1 MVSFVLV
8 GSVGIEVRGVA
19 YLLGCE
25 NVHLEYPTK
34 KVFDSVTL
42 GIDEGDRTGI
52 VGGNGDGK
60 STLLALLAGS
70 VEPDDG
76 RVMRRGGTTIRTLE
90 QTDALDRE
98 ATVAH
103 SVVGDVPE
111 YTWASDARI
120 RNIIRGLIADIPWDG
135 LIGELSGG
143 QRRRVD
149 LARVLIADCDVLM
162 LDEPT
167 NHLDVHAI
175 AWLADHLKNRWPKR
189 SGALLVVTH
198 DRWFLDEVCLGMW
211 EVHDGQVEQFEGGYS
226 AYVLQRVERAEA
238 AQVAEQKR
246 KNVMRK
252 ELAWLSRGARARSTK
267 PKFHIEAARALIADE
282 PPVRNSL
289 ELKRT
294 AISRLGKQVVDLVD
308 VTERFGDRTVIDNVT
323 WCIGPGDRVG
333 ILGENGSGKTT
344 LLNVVRGALEPT
356 SGHVKIGKTV
366 KFAVLSQHLNELNEL
381 GRFRVREVLS
391 RYKTRYE
398 FDGKELT
405 PAQLL
410 ERLGFEAV
418 QLSAVVS
425 DLSGGQKRRLQ
436 LMLILLDKPNVL
448 ILDEPDND
456 LDIDMLAVVEN
467 LLDTWPGT
475 LLLITHDRHLM
486 ERVTDDQ
493 FALIDGKIRHVPGGV
508 DEYLRLLDERGDASA
523 QAKPEKQQPRER
535 SATRSTDMPD
545 AEHEPRLSR
554 AEEYSLKKELA
565 STERKLDTLGKKAE
579 AIRVEL
585 READPSDYIALLDGQ
600 ERLKAVEQQISDLED
615 EWVRLSQRLS

>member
-1 MVSFVLV
+1 M
-8 GSVGIEVRGVA
+8 A

-34 KVFDSVTL
+34 KVFDSVSL
-42 GIDEGDRTGI
+42 GIDEGDRIGI

-60 STLLALLAGS
+60 SSLLSLLAGS
-70 VEPDDG
+70 VEPDAG
-76 RVMRRGGTTIRTLE
+76 RIMKRGGTTIGMLE
-90 QTDALDRE
+90 QADALDPE

-103 SVVGDVPE
+103 EVVGDVPE
-111 YTWASDARI
+111 HTWASDSRI
-120 RNIIRGLIADIPWDG
+120 RGILRGLIADIAWDG
-135 LIGELSGG
+135 RIGDLSGG

-149 LARVLIADCDVLM
+149 LARVLVGDFDVLM

-175 AWLADHLKNRWPKR
+175 AWLADHLKQRWPKK

-198 DRWFLDEVCLGMW
+198 DRWFLDEVCLNMW
-211 EVHDGQVEQFEGGYS
+211 EVHHGQVEQFEGGFS

-238 AQVAEQKR
+238 AQTAEQKR
-246 KNVMRK
+246 QNVLRK
-252 ELAWLSRGARARSTK
+252 ELAWLSRGARARATK
-267 PKFHIEAARALIADE
+267 PKFHVAAAQALIADE

-294 AISRLGKQVVDLVD
+294 AVSHLGKQVVDLVGA
-308 VTERFGDRTVIDNVT
+308 TERFGDKTVIDDVT
-323 WCIGPGDRVG
+323 WLIGPGDRFG

-344 LLNVVRGALEPT
+344 LLNVIRGSLEPT
-356 SGHVKIGKTV
+356 SGHVKIGKSV

-381 GRFRVREVLS
+381 GDARVREVLS

-398 FDGKELT
+398 VDGKEVT

-410 ERLGFEAV
+410 ERLGFEAA
-418 QLSAVVS
+418 QLSTPVS
-425 DLSGGQKRRLQ
+425 DLSGGQKRRLM

-456 LDIDMLAVVEN
+456 LDIDMLAVVES

-475 LLLITHDRHLM
+475 LLLITHDRYLM

-493 FALIDGKIRHVPGGV
+493 FALVDGKVRHVPGGV
-508 DEYLRLLDERGDASA
+508 DEYLRLVDERSLARVE
-523 QAKPEKQQPRER
+523 AKPAKPKPPRGAASPQADGGAPGSTSRAAARADER
-535 SATRSTDMPD
+535 RTQA
-545 AEHEPRLSR
+545 LSR
-554 AEEYSLKKELA
+554 AEEYGLKKELA
-565 STERKLDTLGKKAE
+565 STERKLDTLGKKAD
-579 AIRVEL
+579 AIRAEMA
-585 READPSDYIALLDGQ
+585 ETDPADYVALLDVQ
-600 ERLKAVEQQISDLED
+600 ARLKDAEQQISDLED
-615 EWVRLSQRLS
+615 RWMELSTRLP

>member
-1 MVSFVLV
+1 M
-8 GSVGIEVRGVA
+8 A

-25 NVHLEYPTK
+25 NVRLEFPTK
-34 KVFDSVTL
+34 KVFASVTL
-42 GIDEGDRTGI
+42 GIDEGDRIGI
-52 VGGNGDGK
+52 IGGNGDGK
-60 STLLALLAGS
+60 SSLLSLLAGS
-70 VEPDDG
+70 LEPDDG
-76 RVMRRGGTTIRTLE
+76 QITRRGGTTIHTLE
-90 QTDALDRE
+90 QTDALDPGS
-98 ATVAH
+98 TVAY
-103 SVVGDVPE
+103 SIVGDAPE

-120 RNIIRGLIADIPWDG
+120 RNIIRGLVSDIPWG
-135 LIGELSGG
+135 GRIGELSGG

-149 LARVLIADCDVLM
+149 LARVLIEDCDVLV

-175 AWLADHLKNRWPKR
+175 AWLADHLKSRWPRK

-238 AQVAEQKR
+238 AQTAEQKR
-246 KNVMRK
+246 RNLLRK

-267 PKFHIEAARALIADE
+267 PKFHVEAARELIAGE

-289 ELKRT
+289 ELRQT
-294 AISRLGKQVVDLVD
+294 AVTRLGKQVVDLVD
-308 VTERFGDRTVIDNVT
+308 VTARFDDTTVIDNVT
-323 WCIGPGDRVG
+323 WLIGPGDRFG

-344 LLNVVRGALEPT
+344 LMNLIDGSLAPT
-356 SGHVKIGKTV
+356 SGHVKIGKSV
-366 KFAVLSQHLNELNEL
+366 KFAVLSQHLSELNEL
-381 GRFRVREVLS
+381 GSLRVREVLA

-398 FDGKELT
+398 FDGKEMT

-456 LDIDMLAVVEN
+456 LDIDMLAVVES

-493 FALIDGKIRHVPGGV
+493 FALIDGKVRHVPGGV
-508 DEYLRLLDERGDASA
+508 DEYLRLVDARRDAMA
-523 QAKPEKQQPRER
+523 QGSVTGR
-535 SATRSTDMPD
+535 SPGATAGKHAPV
-545 AEHEPRLSR
+545 LSS
-554 AEEYSLKKELA
+554 AEERSLKKELA
-565 STERKLDTLGKKAE
+565 STERKLHTLGKKADE
-579 AIRVEL
+579 IRAEL
-585 READPSDYIALLDGQ
+585 RESDHSDYVALLEVQ
-600 ERLKAVEQQISDLED
+600 ERLDRTEQEISDLED
-615 EWVRLSQRLS
+615 EWMRLSEKLAESGAGAHR

>member
-1 MVSFVLV
+1 M
-8 GSVGIEVRGVA
+8 A

-42 GIDEGDRTGI
+42 GIGEGDRIGI
-52 VGGNGDGK
+52 VGANGDGK
-60 STLLALLAGS
+60 STLLGLLAGS
-70 VEPDDG
+70 VQPDAG
-76 RVMRRGGTTIRTLE
+76 RIMRRGGTTIGILE
-90 QTDALDRE
+90 QADALDPE
-98 ATVAH
+98 STVGHA
-103 SVVGDVPE
+103 VVGDVPE
-111 YTWASDARI
+111 HTWASNARI
-120 RNIIRGLIADIPWDG
+120 RNTIRGLIADIPWDG
-135 LIGELSGG
+135 RIGELSGG

-175 AWLADHLKNRWPKR
+175 AWLASHLKSRWPKK

-211 EVHDGQVEQFEGGYS
+211 EVHDGQVEQFGGGYS

-238 AQVAEQKR
+238 AQTAEQKR
-246 KNVMRK
+246 RNVLRK
-252 ELAWLSRGARARSTK
+252 ELAWLSRGAQARATK
-267 PKFHIEAARALIADE
+267 PKFHVEAARALIADE

-289 ELKRT
+289 ELKQT
-294 AISRLGKQVVDLVD
+294 AISRLGKQVVDLVG
-308 VTERFGDRTVIDNVT
+308 VTERFGDRTVIDDVT
-323 WCIGPGDRVG
+323 WSIGPGDRSG

-344 LLNVVRGALEPT
+344 LLNVIRGALEPT
-356 SGHVKIGKTV
+356 SGHVKIGKSV
-366 KFAVLSQHLNELNEL
+366 RFAVLSQHLSELNEL
-381 GRFRVREVLS
+381 GSCRVREVLS

-410 ERLGFEAV
+410 ERLGFDAA

-456 LDIDMLAVVEN
+456 LDIDMLAVVES

-475 LLLITHDRHLM
+475 LLLITHDRYLM

-493 FALIDGKIRHVPGGV
+493 FAIVDGKVRHVPGGV
-508 DEYLRLLDERGDASA
+508 DEYLRLLDARGGARAD
-523 QAKPEKQQPRER
+523 AKPEKPRPDEGAAGQPRVA
-535 SATRSTDMPD
+535 SNTDR
-545 AEHEPRLSR
+545 EPELSR
-554 AEEYSLKKELA
+554 ADEYGLKKELA
-565 STERKLDTLGKKAE
+565 STERKLDTLGKKAD
-579 AIRVEL
+579 AVRAEL
-585 READPSDYIALLDGQ
+585 KGTDPSDYIALGDVQGRLHDV
-600 ERLKAVEQQISDLED
+600 ERQISDLED
-615 EWVRLSQRLS
+615 KWLELSARLS